1 MEKEL
6 FDDLMEGLNDALAYA
21 KGDKTKARSM
31 TVAIDD
37 SDIEADYLLML
48 KVGKLSQPNKQLVLR
63 YVDELL
69 QASVG

>member
-6 FDDLMEGLNDALAYA
+6 FDDLMEGLNDALVYA

-31 TVAIDD
+31 VVEIPDNESCQMLYRKIEKLPELKRQQVA
-37 SDIEADYLLML
+37 E
-48 KVGKLSQPNKQLVLR
+48 

-69 QASVG
+69 RASVG